1 MRHERHCSKGRV
13 ESPKTARGY
22 SAATHLSNVSGG
34 APDRVWHTPLGFIG
48 SSTAGVNG
56 AGDQF
61 PIRGAQLDGFDQ
73 VPPVITTGTATFK
86 ARINHDGTIT
96 YKLSYS
102 KLAGTGKVLF
112 ADVHFGQQQNTGGI
126 LFFLCA
132 NVATAPSQGVP
143 PQPGPSPGTTV
154 PGTVNVSAGT
164 QACPPGK
171 GTLTGTIRPADIV
184 GAPVQG
190 IHPGGRAAAVDVLGS
205 GQSYA
210 QIRTKLFTPGEV
222 RWRTKERT
230 KTNQFPWFQC

>member
-1 MRHERHCSKGRV
+1 MRSGSWLLPQPVRVHWFFDGWCQWRGRSV
-13 ESPKTARGY
+13 S
-22 SAATHLSNVSGG
+22 HL
-34 APDRVWHTPLGFIG
+34 
-48 SSTAGVNG
+48 
-56 AGDQF
+56 
-61 PIRGAQLDGFDQ
+61 RGAIRRVRPG
-73 VPPVITTGTATFK
+73 PPVITTGTATFK

-102 KLAGTGKVLF
+102 KLAGTGEVLF

-190 IHPGGRAAAVDVLGS
+190 IHPGDLAAAVDVLGS

>member
-1 MRHERHCSKGRV
+1 MRHQRHCTKGRV

-61 PIRGAQLDGFDQ
+61 PICGAQLDGFDQ
-73 VPPVITTGTATFK
+73 VPPSSLRGRQPSKRGSITMEPSLTNWAIRSWRAQGRSCLPMFTSA
-86 ARINHDGTIT
+86 N
-96 YKLSYS
+96 S
-102 KLAGTGKVLF
+102 KIPGASSSS
-112 ADVHFGQQQNTGGI
+112 
-126 LFFLCA
+126 C
-132 NVATAPSQGVP
+132 VP
-143 PQPGPSPGTTV
+143 MWLRRQAKGSHPQPGPSPGTTV

-190 IHPGGRAAAVDVLGS
+190 IHPGDLAAAVDVLGS

>member
-1 MRHERHCSKGRV
+1 MRHQRHCTKGRV

-61 PIRGAQLDGFDQ
+61 PICGAQLDGFDQ
-73 VPPVITTGTATFK
+73 VAPVITTGAATFK

-190 IHPGGRAAAVDVLGS
+190 IHPGDLAAAVDVLGS